1 MASAF
6 ARLCAAAI
14 VLLASSPAM
23 ALTYD
28 ADLGPMPLDDTSKP
42 SIQGRGNATASLDG
56 NRLTISASF
65 SGLAS
70 SATAA
75 HLNSGIGIG
84 VPGPKALDLTVT
96 PSMNGSVTGS
106 ATLTARQAAAFRTG
120 QLYLQIDSRGAPDG
134 NLWGWF
140 LPRHDKA
147 GQDEPQQ
154 DHWFLPQLDTPSR

>member
-1 MASAF
+1 MLLAASCAHAESFETRLAPSPLTDGTRISITGEGRASA
-6 ARLCAAAI
+6 
-14 VLLASSPAM
+14 
-23 ALTYD
+23 T
-28 ADLGPMPLDDTSKP
+28 
-42 SIQGRGNATASLDG
+42 LDG

-120 QLYLQIDSRGAPDG
+120 RLYLQIDSRGAPDG